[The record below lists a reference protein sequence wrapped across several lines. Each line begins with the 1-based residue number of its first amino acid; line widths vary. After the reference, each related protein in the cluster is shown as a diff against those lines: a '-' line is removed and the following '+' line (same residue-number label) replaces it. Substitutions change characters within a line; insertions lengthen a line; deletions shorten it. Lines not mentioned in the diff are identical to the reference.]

1 MRGAEL
7 AAIIS
12 ICEDGPLI
20 IRGNFELRE
29 MADGRRIN
37 TERRVIA
44 LCRCGRSQI
53 KPFCDGSHA
62 YPSRTADRQAEQSQ

>member
-1 MRGAEL
+1 MQGARP

-12 ICEDGPLI
+12 ICPDGPVLV
-20 IRGNFELRE
+20 RGDFELRDL
-29 MADGRRIN
+29 AGDSPVDAR
-37 TERRVIA
+37 RRVIA

-62 YPSRTADRQAEQSQ
+62 QQPRSGTGEVGGH